1 MTEDLKVKR
10 SFFILCSQYFTLNLY
25 LSKVIYA
32 ALETWVL
39 FYLEVQI
46 EDLSLGSNRLIKN
59 DLRQD

>member
-10 SFFILCSQYFTLNLY
+10 NFFILCSQYFTLNLY

-39 FYLEVQI
+39 FYLEVKI
-46 EDLSLGSNRLIKN
+46 EDLSLEFNRLIKN